1 MKENRKNP
9 ILFLSIGLSAL
20 FLLGFLLVVVFGARS
35 YRDAVDSQYGN
46 MDERALSAYLAASIK
61 ANDSK
66 GAVHI
71 EDSDYGQVL
80 VVTDA
85 ESDWALR
92 YYLSDGRLVEDFA
105 RDGSPLA
112 PEDAQQI
119 APTEIFTLEISENGL
134 LTVTTDEGRMLL
146 HPRCETGA
154 AE

>member
-119 APTEIFTLEISENGL
+119 APTKIFTLEISENGL
-134 LTVTTDEGRMLL
+134 LTVTTDECRMLL